1 MQDVN
6 YNNITFLS
14 RPEIG
19 RACLLLGEMVGDL
32 ISLVPLVWNKIESLK
47 KKLFAIMNL
56 VASHIEKEILFGN
69 ITMKNR
75 RRVSSI

>member
-1 MQDVN
+1 MPVLRAFPLTEWTRYPMQDVN

-19 RACLLLGEMVGDL
+19 RAFLLLGEMVGDL

-47 KKLFAIMNL
+47 
-56 VASHIEKEILFGN
+56 
-69 ITMKNR
+69 
-75 RRVSSI
+75 